1 MRERKLYQ
9 KRRARKGEGRSK
21 NRPVQVSAELHD
33 ELSMIKDAYSKCLGR
48 PVTFE
53 QMLRRWI
60 DRLSRIDSDVNDEY
74 QVIRK
79 TRQES
84 EAGAAG
90 TAGEAV
96 NRLFKRMQGNG
107 TSLFEEALKE
117 QAEAEAALEDDCRA
131 AAASVDSPALAEDQV
146 QSPEPVATPEV
157 AQGKRSEK
165 RFVHSD
171 GRQYPAL
178 EGSLTPYYAKVP
190 GRGNVGQRDMFKD
203 GFELKDVEI

>member
-1 MRERKLYQ
+1 MRERKLYEK
-9 KRRARKGEGRSK
+9 KRAAKGSGRAKTI
-21 NRPVQVSAELHD
+21 PVQVSAELHG
-33 ELSMIKDAYSKCLGR
+33 ELSTIKGVYTKRLGR
-48 PVTFE
+48 TVTFE

-74 QVIRK
+74 QVLRK
-79 TRQES
+79 TRLET
-84 EAGAAG
+84 EDAAVT
-90 TAGEAV
+90 TARDAV
-96 NRLFKRMQGNG
+96 SRIFKRMKDNG
-107 TSLFEEALKE
+107 TSAFAEALKE
-117 QAEAEAALEDDCRA
+117 QEEAKAALEEDRRA
-131 AAASVDSPALAEDQV
+131 SAGDSPAPAEDQV
-146 QSPEPVATPEV
+146 RSPEPVATPEV